1 MDRLRTIILLLE
13 GIAILYVYFRQT
25 IALIRSIRNKDYDAS
40 KFHIVILIIITVI
53 LILVNFI

>member
-53 LILVNFI
+53 LILVKCI